1 MNHLLFTALL
11 LALLYYFCYYL
22 PQQKQITNPPL
33 TKPLTHSIF
42 TQTEPTQTERLT
54 DKKELTELKTKHQAL
69 VSKNKDYQSQ
79 ITSLQTQIREL
90 VKRPC
95 QPTNSKSTQTESET
109 ELTNT
114 LDNLIKEIQNLNNS
128 L

>member
-33 TKPLTHSIF
+33 TKLTHSIF
-42 TQTEPTQTERLT
+42 TQTEPTQTEQLT
-54 DKKELTELKTKHQAL
+54 DKKELAELKTKHQAL

-114 LDNLIKEIQNLNNS
+114 LDTLIKEIQNLNNS